1 MCVRCKLC
9 PGYREG
15 SVHVCH
21 SPWEKACI
29 LGIVLIVSLIQGMLP
44 GTRHVQLVMFW
55 VCNLGLL
62 NENRVHTAPL
72 LQLVE
77 ALCSKADSQHPT
89 TATPSRENR
98 GGKSG

>member
-1 MCVRCKLC
+1 M
-9 PGYREG
+9 YF
-15 SVHVCH
+15 
-21 SPWEKACI
+21 
-29 LGIVLIVSLIQGMLP
+29 
-44 GTRHVQLVMFW
+44 RHCTNRITNSGNASWDQTCAVMFW